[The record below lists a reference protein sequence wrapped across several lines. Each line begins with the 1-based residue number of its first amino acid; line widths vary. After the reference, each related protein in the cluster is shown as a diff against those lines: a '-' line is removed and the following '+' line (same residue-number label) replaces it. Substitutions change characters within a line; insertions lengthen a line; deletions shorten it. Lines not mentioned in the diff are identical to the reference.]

1 MGIPSDYPEAIP
13 IWACPKFWTI
23 RLGSD
28 LKRACPNLRQ
38 TQIVNCR
45 GYIPWYPHHLA
56 IISPFWLIYVD
67 FTHIHIIVRGI
78 GLITQSIIRWV
89 WMRYKMLV
97 HLFSLLASSER
108 SSPVYPFYLSQLSYT
123 PFCPHDNLPLSFKRY
138 WRYIT
143 TWAGFKTSKPLLVD

>member
-1 MGIPSDYPEAIP
+1 MQGSLLSHCFSQTEGTEVAAQNYTQETFKIRQKTVKKSDAFPVCEFHGWMGNHSDYPEAIP

-38 TQIVNCR
+38 TQIINCR
-45 GYIPWYPHHLA
+45 GYIPWYPHHLP

-78 GLITQSIIRWV
+78 GLITQSIICWV
-89 WMRYKMLV
+89 
-97 HLFSLLASSER
+97 
-108 SSPVYPFYLSQLSYT
+108 
-123 PFCPHDNLPLSFKRY
+123 
-138 WRYIT
+138 
-143 TWAGFKTSKPLLVD
+143 